1 MVHPRYKSEFKIRLT
16 RKRKIIEKNLVGET
30 KGSDLVA
37 IL

>member
-1 MVHPRYKSEFKIRLT
+1 MVHPRYKSESKIRHT
-16 RKRKIIEKNLVGET
+16 RKRKSTEKNLVGET